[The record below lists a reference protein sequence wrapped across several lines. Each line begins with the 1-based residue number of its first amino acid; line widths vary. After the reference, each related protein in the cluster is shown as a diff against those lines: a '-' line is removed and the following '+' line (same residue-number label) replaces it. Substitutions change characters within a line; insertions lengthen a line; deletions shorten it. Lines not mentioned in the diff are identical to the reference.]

1 MRHVLGITVVLA
13 CALGAVAPL
22 TLHADTPAQPTAYP
36 TVSWEELS
44 ATPTRYLGQRVE
56 LVVQLKS
63 EAAAWNP
70 YVTRF
75 GQRDWRAWQAWSDAQ
90 LPWHKEQYD
99 EPLVRVYARRSGASA
114 WALEQTQPH
123 TRVTLRLRVCEVFL
137 GEAWCEVEAV
147 VPCAEDVGE
156 GSVIHAARGLAEAR
170 LGRHELAVHAY
181 DEALKAPLPTHAR
194 DELQQ
199 LRGEALQAAAAL
211 RESGSSGSR
220 EPSVS
225 DANRP
230 N

>member
-1 MRHVLGITVVLA
+1 MRHALGITVMLA
-13 CALGAVAPL
+13 CALGAVEPL
-22 TLHADTPAQPTAYP
+22 TLQADTPAQATPHPTL
-36 TVSWEELS
+36 SWEELS

-63 EAAAWNP
+63 EVAAWNP

-75 GQRDWRAWQAWSDAQ
+75 GQRDWHAWQAWSDAQ

-99 EPLVRVYARRSGASA
+99 TPQVRVFARRAGASA

-123 TRVTLRLRVCEVFL
+123 TRVTLRVRVCEVFL
-137 GEAWCEVEAV
+137 GEPWCEVEAV
-147 VPCAEDVGE
+147 VPCVEDVGE
-156 GSVIHAARGLAEAR
+156 ASVIHAARGLAEAR

-181 DEALKAPLPTHAR
+181 DEALKAPLPAHAR
-194 DELQQ
+194 RELQQ
-199 LRGEALQAAAAL
+199 HRAEALQAAAAA

-220 EPSVS
+220 DS
-225 DANRP
+225 AATGTHRP

>member
-1 MRHVLGITVVLA
+1 MRHALGITVVLA

-22 TLHADTPAQPTAYP
+22 TLHADTLTQPTTHPALA
-36 TVSWEELS
+36 WEELS
-44 ATPTRYLGQRVE
+44 ATPSRYLGQRVE

-63 EAAAWNP
+63 EVAAWNP

-90 LPWHKEQYD
+90 APWHKEQYD
-99 EPLVRVYARRSGASA
+99 APMVRVFARRAGASA
-114 WALEQTQPH
+114 WALEQTAPH
-123 TRVTLRLRVCEVFL
+123 TRVTLRVRVCEIFL
-137 GEAWCEVEAV
+137 GEPWCEVEAV

-156 GSVIHAARGLAEAR
+156 ASVIHAARGLAEAQ

-181 DEALKAPLPTHAR
+181 DEALKAPLPVHAR
-194 DELQQ
+194 RELHA
-199 LRGEALQAAAAL
+199 LRAEAEQALAAA

-220 EPSVS
+220 ERSGA
-225 DANRP
+225 DTKRP